1 MNKNYF
7 YKYKK
12 YKLKYQNLLKQKAG
26 SIDELRDYL
35 REASEI
41 FQIVNHYGIA
51 DGINFFITGSVA
63 VLFYFIDFYDKYSH
77 LLTDSEV
84 KSFNDICK
92 HIKPNDFGYFL
103 GRSTPIKL

>member
-12 YKLKYQNLLKQKAG
+12 YKLKYQNLLNQKAG

-41 FQIVNHYGIA
+41 FQIVNNQRQI
-51 DGINFFITGSVA
+51 IQNNVA
-63 VLFYFIDFYDKYSH
+63 IF
-77 LLTDSEV
+77 
-84 KSFNDICK
+84 
-92 HIKPNDFGYFL
+92 
-103 GRSTPIKL
+103 